1 MRINGTKYFRL
12 VKEVLLICKK
22 ENRVRQSIIEKY
34 RRNRKLRVTK
44 YRCKYTHYFR
54 NEKTFD
60 VFLDFLL
67 EFITFALIKER

>member
-12 VKEVLLICKK
+12 VKEVLLICQK

-60 VFLDFLL
+60 VFFRF
-67 EFITFALIKER
+67 FIGIHHFRSH